1 MRVCVVG
8 SGAVGGFYGAKLAR
22 AGHDVTFIARG
33 AHLEAI
39 RSRGLMVKSPLGD
52 FGVRAPAEERAEA
65 VGSVDFAIYA
75 VKSYSNPAA
84 LPLLKT
90 VAGDHAV
97 VLTLQNG
104 VDSVGE
110 IEAAIGKGRVLGGA
124 TYVAAALTG
133 PGVIEQ
139 TGVHRRVVFGE
150 TTGDVSRVSDRVQ
163 MLDTLF
169 TEADIVS
176 EPVADAWVPLWE
188 KFVYLAPFAGVTGAS
203 RLPIGPIWS
212 DPQSHDLLVA
222 AIKEVEAL
230 AKAEGVRLPSGT
242 VKRITSYLDSLQP
255 TVRSSLL
262 IDLQMG
268 KPIEVEGLLGTV
280 VRRAKRRRVRTPI
293 MSVLY
298 TILKAHAQGPER
310 AGN

>member
-8 SGAVGGFYGAKLAR
+8 SGAVGGYYGAKLAR
-22 AGHDVTFIARG
+22 AGHDVIFIARG

-39 RSRGLMVKSPLGD
+39 RSRGLLVKSPLGD
-52 FGVRAPAEERAEA
+52 FTVKAPAEDRPEA
-65 VGSVDFAIYA
+65 VGQVDFVIYA
-75 VKSYSNPAA
+75 VKTYSNPGAV
-84 LPLLKT
+84 PLLK
-90 VAGDHAV
+90 VVSGDHAV

-104 VDSVGE
+104 VDSAGQ

-124 TYVAAALTG
+124 TYLAAALTG

-163 MLDTLF
+163 MIHTLF

-176 EPVADAWVPLWE
+176 EPVANAWLPLWE
-188 KFVYLAPFAGVTGAS
+188 KLVYLAPFAGFTGAA

-212 DPQSHDLLVA
+212 DVLSHDMLVTA
-222 AIKEVEAL
+222 FKEVEAL
-230 AKAEGVRLPSGT
+230 AKAEGVGLPAGT
-242 VKRITSYLDSLQP
+242 VTRIIAYVDSLLP

-262 IDLQMG
+262 IDLQQG
-268 KPIEVEGLLGTV
+268 KPIEVEGLLGAV
-280 VRRAKRRRVRTPI
+280 VRRAKRRRVRAPI

-298 TILKAHAQGPER
+298 AVLKMHADGTGER
-310 AGN
+310 P

>member
-22 AGHDVTFIARG
+22 AGHDVTFLARG

-39 RSRGLMVKSPLGD
+39 RSRGLAIKSPLGD
-52 FGVRAPAEERAEA
+52 FKVNAPAEDRPEA
-65 VGSVDFAIYA
+65 VGPVDFVIYA
-75 VKSYSNPAA
+75 VKTYSNPAA
-84 LPLLKT
+84 LPLLK
-90 VAGDHAV
+90 VASGDHAV

-104 VDSVGE
+104 IDSAGQ

-163 MLDTLF
+163 LLDTLF

-176 EPVADAWVPLWE
+176 EPVANAWLPLWE
-188 KFVYLAPFAGVTGAS
+188 KFVYLAPFAGMTGAA

-212 DPQSHDLLVA
+212 DAVSHDLLVTA
-222 AIKEVEAL
+222 FKEVEAL
-230 AKAEGVRLPSGT
+230 AKAERVRLPAGT
-242 VKRITSYLDSLQP
+242 TKRIIAYVDSLQP
-255 TVRSSLL
+255 AVRSSLL
-262 IDLQMG
+262 IDLQQG
-268 KPIEVEGLLGTV
+268 KPIEVEALLGAV
-280 VRRAKRRRVRTPI
+280 VRRARRRRVPI
-293 MSVLY
+293 PVMSVLY
-298 TILKAHAQGPER
+298 AVLKGHAQGTTAEH
-310 AGN
+310 

>member
-33 AHLEAI
+33 AHLAAI
-39 RSRGLMVKSPLGD
+39 RSRGLIVKSPLGD
-52 FGVRAPAEERAEA
+52 FEVHAPAEERAEA
-65 VGSVDFAIYA
+65 VGPVDFAIYA

-90 VAGDHAV
+90 VSGDHAV

-176 EPVADAWVPLWE
+176 EPVANAWVPLWE
-188 KFVYLAPFAGVTGAS
+188 KFVYLAPFAGVTGAA

-230 AKAEGVRLPSGT
+230 AKAEGVRLPTGT
-242 VKRITSYLDSLQP
+242 VKRITTYLDSLQP

-298 TILKAHAQGPER
+298 TVLKAHSQGER
-310 AGN
+310 VGG

>member
-39 RSRGLMVKSPLGD
+39 RSRGFLIKSPLGD
-52 FGVRAPAEERAEA
+52 FTVKSPAEDRPEA
-65 VGSVDFAIYA
+65 VGPVDFVIYA
-75 VKSYSNPAA
+75 VKSYSNPTA
-84 LPLLKT
+84 LPLLG
-90 VAGDHAV
+90 VVCGDHAV

-104 VDSVGE
+104 VDSAAQ

-139 TGVHRRVVFGE
+139 TGIHRRVVFGE
-150 TTGDVSRVSDRVQ
+150 TRGNVSRVSARVQ
-163 MLDTLF
+163 MIDTLF

-176 EPVADAWVPLWE
+176 EPVANAWLPLWE
-188 KFVYLAPFAGVTGAS
+188 KFVYLAPFAGVTGAA

-212 DPQSHDLLVA
+212 DPVSHDLLVA
-222 AIKEVEAL
+222 GFKEVEAL
-230 AKAEGVRLPSGT
+230 AKAEGVRLRAGT
-242 VKRITSYLDSLQP
+242 VKRIIGYIDSLQP

-262 IDLQMG
+262 IDLQQG
-268 KPIEVEGLLGTV
+268 KPIEVEGLLGAV
-280 VRRAKRRRVRTPI
+280 VKRARRRRVPTPV
-293 MSVLY
+293 MAVLY
-298 TILKAHAQGPER
+298 AVLKGHA
-310 AGN
+310 AGTAAR

>member
-8 SGAVGGFYGAKLAR
+8 SGAVGGFYGAKLAS
-22 AGHDVTFIARG
+22 AGHEVTFLARG

-39 RSRGLMVKSPLGD
+39 RSRGLLVKSPLGD
-52 FGVRAPAEERAEA
+52 FTVSAPAEDHPDA
-65 VGSVDFAIYA
+65 VGQVDFVIYA
-75 VKSYSNPAA
+75 VKTYSNPAA
-84 LPLLKT
+84 LPLLKV

-110 IEAAIGKGRVLGGA
+110 IEAMIGKGRVLGGA

-139 TGVHRRVVFGE
+139 TGVHRRVVYGE

-163 MLDTLF
+163 LIDTLF
-169 TEADIVS
+169 READIVS
-176 EPVADAWVPLWE
+176 EPVANAWLPLWE
-188 KFVYLAPFAGVTGAS
+188 KFIYLAPFAGVTGAT

-212 DPQSHDLLVA
+212 DAGSHALLISA
-222 AIKEVEAL
+222 FKEVAAL
-230 AKAEGVRLPSGT
+230 AKAERVRLPSAALN
-242 VKRITSYLDSLQP
+242 RIVAYVDSLQP

-262 IDLQMG
+262 IDLQQG
-268 KPIEVEGLLGTV
+268 KPIEVEGLLGAV

-298 TILKAHAQGPER
+298 AILKGHGRGSAAEGR
-310 AGN
+310 

>member
-22 AGHDVTFIARG
+22 AGHDVTFIATGRAPRG
-33 AHLEAI
+33 DSRA
-39 RSRGLMVKSPLGD
+39 RSGRQESARRLQVT
-52 FGVRAPAEERAEA
+52 APAEERLKRS
-65 VGSVDFAIYA
+65 VPVDFVIYA

-84 LPLLKT
+84 LPLLKA
-90 VAGDHAV
+90 VSGDHAV

-163 MLDTLF
+163 MIDTLF

-176 EPVADAWVPLWE
+176 EPVANAWVPLWE
-188 KFVYLAPFAGVTGAS
+188 KFVYLAPFAGVTGAA

-222 AIKEVEAL
+222 ASRRWRRSRKPRACVCRA
-230 AKAEGVRLPSGT
+230 A
-242 VKRITSYLDSLQP
+242 
-255 TVRSSLL
+255 RSS
-262 IDLQMG
+262 G
-268 KPIEVEGLLGTV
+268 
-280 VRRAKRRRVRTPI
+280 
-293 MSVLY
+293 S
-298 TILKAHAQGPER
+298 
-310 AGN
+310 